1 MWGDGM
7 IKVLKFFMGLIIA
20 VIVGVLS
27 INAFVVFTTID
38 NIITDKTELPQ
49 DIDCIMILGAGIWGD
64 QPSHMLQDRL
74 DEGIRLYKEGV
85 APKIL
90 MSGDHGSKYHDE
102 VNVMKNY
109 AMEKGVPS
117 SDIFMDHA
125 GFSTYESMYRAKDIF
140 EVDKMIVITQK
151 YHLFRAM
158 YIAESFDIETY
169 GANSDPRRYRGFL
182 YREAREVLARIKDF
196 ASCIVK
202 PEPTV
207 LGESIPVNGNGDI
220 TNDK

>member
-1 MWGDGM
+1 M
-7 IKVLKFFMGLIIA
+7 IKVLKFFVGLIIS

-27 INAFVVFTTID
+27 INAIVVLTTMD
-38 NIITDKTELPQ
+38 NIITDKTTLPK
-49 DIDCIMILGAGIWGD
+49 DIDCIMILGAGIWGN

-207 LGESIPVNGNGDI
+207 LGESIPVNGNGDV